1 MVSLQGTIFDIS
13 VPLSPDLCVWPGDTP
28 VEVSPLTRISDGD
41 TANVSRLVCTSH
53 TGTHVDAPWH
63 FVDKGK
69 KLEQIP
75 LSRWV
80 GPCWVAAF
88 SDEVERIEPDNL
100 NAAGIP
106 SGTERLLLRT
116 ANSRLWRR
124 QNHFETDYVG
134 ISPEAARWVV
144 DRGIRLIGIDYLS
157 IEPFEEPGFHA
168 HRTLLENE
176 VLILEGLNLSEVPS
190 GAYQLLCLPLRL
202 AVGDGAPA
210 RALLIRP

>member
-1 MVSLQGTIFDIS
+1 MTFLQGTVFDIS
-13 VPLSPDLCVWPGDTP
+13 VPISPDLCVWPGDTP
-28 VEVSPLTRISDGD
+28 IAVSPMTRISDGD
-41 TANVSRLVCTSH
+41 AANVSQIICTTH

-63 FVDKGK
+63 FVDMGK

-75 LSRWV
+75 PTRWV
-80 GPCWVAAF
+80 GPCWVAAL
-88 SDEVERIEPDNL
+88 SDQVQRIEPDDL
-100 NAAGIP
+100 EAVGIP

-124 QNHFETDYVG
+124 QHHFETDYVG
-134 ISPEAARWVV
+134 ISPESARWVV

-157 IEPFEEPGFHA
+157 IEPYGEPGYRT

-176 VLILEGLNLSEVPS
+176 VLILEGLDLSAVPA